1 MGVRQDSA
9 TWAGTLLRHVI
20 PTGLGPCTVRVQPGS
35 GSPASGTP
43 EVYLH
48 GAAGSWT
55 TFRPLLSEASPHDRV
70 LIDLPGWGESTE
82 GARLERFGIEA
93 MARAITDVLNVL
105 GYPRWN
111 LVGHSMG
118 GFLALHIAAAWPER
132 TASVAAISA
141 TTFGVSEAAREPLR
155 SLSRFPAFV
164 GMRLLMRSLAFLGPA
179 GPALVRAVGA
189 TPVMGLLMS
198 PFFADPAG
206 ISAAVIRGLGHDA
219 RPASFSAAARAVGH
233 YDFDQWRGIRCPVL
247 ATRGDTDVFTS
258 LSDLDR
264 RAATVPNV
272 RTVTIPRCGH
282 FANVEQPKTV
292 QRLLDDLWSGQL
304 TNLPLPAPPA

>member
-1 MGVRQDSA
+1 MSVRQESA
-9 TWAGTLLRHVI
+9 AWAATLRRHIV
-20 PTGLGPCTVRVQPGS
+20 PTGLGPCAVRVQQGT
-35 GSPASGTP
+35 GFPASGTP

-55 TFRPLLSEASPHDRV
+55 TFRPLLSGASPHDRI
-70 LIDLPGWGESTE
+70 LIDLPGWGESTN
-82 GARLERFGIEA
+82 GARLEHFGIEA
-93 MARAITDVLNVL
+93 MAHAVTEVLNIL

-132 TASVAAISA
+132 TASAAAISA
-141 TTFGVSEAAREPLR
+141 TTFGVSGAAREPLL

-164 GMRLLMRSLAFLGPA
+164 GMMLLMRSLAALGPA
-179 GPALVRAVGA
+179 GLALVRAVGA
-189 TPVMGLLMS
+189 TPVMGPLTS

-206 ISAAVIRGLGHDA
+206 ISAGVIRGLGHDA
-219 RPASFSAAARAVGH
+219 RPASFSAAARAVAH

-247 ATRGDTDVFTS
+247 ATRGDTDVFTPA
-258 LSDLDR
+258 SDLDR
-264 RAATVPNV
+264 LAAIVPNV

-282 FANVEQPKTV
+282 FANVEQPEQV
-292 QRLLDDLWSGQL
+292 QKLLGGLWSR
-304 TNLPLPAPPA
+304 

>member
-1 MGVRQDSA
+1 MSVRQESA
-9 TWAGTLLRHVI
+9 TREATLRRHII
-20 PTGLGPCTVRVQPGS
+20 PTGLGSCTVRVQQGTGG
-35 GSPASGTP
+35 GSPASGTA

-55 TFRPLLSEASPHDRV
+55 TFEPLLSDASPRDRV
-70 LIDLPGWGESTE
+70 LIDLPGWGESTK
-82 GARLERFGIEA
+82 GARLEHFGIEA
-93 MARAITDVLNVL
+93 MARAVTEVLALL
-105 GYPRWN
+105 GYPQWH

-141 TTFGVSEAAREPLR
+141 TTFGVSEAARKPLL

-164 GMRLLMRSLAFLGPA
+164 GMRLLMRSLAALGPA

-189 TPVMGLLMS
+189 TPVMGPLTAPL
-198 PFFADPAG
+198 FADPAG
-206 ISAAVIRGLGHDA
+206 MSEGVIRGLGRGA
-219 RPASFSAAARAVGH
+219 RPASFSAAARAVAH

-247 ATRGDTDVFTS
+247 ATRGDTDVFTFP
-258 LSDLDR
+258 SDLDR
-264 RAATVPNV
+264 LAATIPNV

-282 FANVEQPKTV
+282 FANVEQPEHV
-292 QRLLDDLWSGQL
+292 QQLLEGLWSL
-304 TNLPLPAPPA
+304 